1 MKQISSKDNSV
12 FKSIR
17 RLARSSRA
25 RRDEGKIILDGVHLV
40 RAYRERFG
48 AGGMEVVIRRSA
60 ANDPEIAALVE
71 GTTSV
76 MMTDALFDRAS
87 PVQSPAGILA
97 LAPLPTVTA
106 PSAGRGFEVLLDGVQ
121 DPGNVGTVLRAAA
134 ASGARRAHLSADCAD
149 PWSPKCL
156 RGGMGAQFLLEV
168 DQHGSLAGVAR
179 TLESRLVAC
188 TADATTSLFD
198 ADLHGN
204 IAFIVGGE
212 GAGISQELLAMA
224 HQKIRVP
231 MRPGVDSLNVA
242 AAAAVCFYEWLRQA
256 LATSNRV
263 GVEQ

>member
-1 MKQISSKDNSV
+1 MKQISSKDNAV

-48 AGGMEVVIRRSA
+48 AGAMQLVVRRSA
-60 ANDPEIAALVE
+60 GNDLEIAALVE

-76 MMTDALFDRAS
+76 TMTDALFDQAS
-87 PVQSPAGILA
+87 PVQSPAGVLA
-97 LAPLPTVTA
+97 LAPLPTVTTA
-106 PSAGRGFEVLLDGVQ
+106 SAGRGFAVLLDGVQ

-134 ASGARRAHLSADCAD
+134 AAGARRAHLSADCAD

-156 RGGMGAQFLLEV
+156 RGGMGAQFVLEV
-168 DQHGSLAGVAR
+168 DQHGSLASVAR
-179 TLESRLVAC
+179 SLEPRLVAC

-198 ADLHGN
+198 ADLQGDL
-204 IAFIVGGE
+204 AFIVGGE

-231 MRPGVDSLNVA
+231 MRAGVDSLNVG

-256 LATSNRV
+256 LAGRHMDGV
-263 GVEQ
+263 GQ

>member
-17 RLARSSRA
+17 RLARSTRA

-48 AGGMEVVIRRSA
+48 AAGVLVVVRRSA
-60 ANDPEIAALVE
+60 ANDPEISVLAE
-71 GTTSV
+71 GITWVT
-76 MMTDALFDRAS
+76 MTDALFDRAS

-134 ASGARRAHLSADCAD
+134 AAGAKKAHLSPDCAD

-168 DQHGSLAGVAR
+168 HQHNSLASVAR
-179 TLESRLVAC
+179 SLESRLVAC

-198 ADLHGN
+198 ADLSGDV
-204 IAFIVGGE
+204 AFIIGGE
-212 GAGISQELLAMA
+212 GHGISQELMA
-224 HQKIRVP
+224 RAQQKIQIP
-231 MRPGVDSLNVA
+231 MRLGIESLNA
-242 AAAAVCFYEWLRQA
+242 GAAAAVCFYEWVRRA
-256 LATSNRV
+256 AA
-263 GVEQ
+263 